1 MRALTKKLL
10 RDLRHLKGQA
20 VAIALVIAAGVA
32 IFVLM
37 DSMLAS
43 LALTQRTYYERY
55 RFADV
60 FASAKRAPLSLSGEI
75 AAIPGVAQIET
86 RVVADVILDV
96 PDLIEPAIGRLVG
109 VPAPRR
115 AMLCDVFLRS
125 GRYIEAGRPDEV
137 LLSETFAKL
146 HDLGPGSVLPAI
158 LHGTR
163 RNLRVVGLALSPE
176 YVYNVRPGEMMPD
189 ERRFG
194 VLWMERRALA
204 AAFDME
210 GGFNDVVL
218 RLARGAS
225 EPEVIARLDRLLEP
239 YGGRGAIPR
248 SLQTSHWFLENE
260 LEQLRG
266 TGRVIPI
273 VFLAVA
279 AFLLNVVLTR
289 IVALER
295 GQIASLKALGYSNAA
310 VAAHYL
316 SLALL
321 VAALGGLLGVAMGAW
336 LGAGMT
342 RLYTEFFH
350 FPILQYRLAVKVAIE
365 GIVIGLAAAGLGALG
380 AVRNAARLPPAE
392 ALRPEPPAR
401 YRESLLER
409 AGVKRLLS
417 QPARMIVR
425 NLTRR
430 PVRAALSVLGISLGA
445 AMMVVGTFS
454 LDAIHRIM
462 DVQFR
467 LAQRY
472 DAMVSF
478 IEPSS
483 AGVLHEVERLPG
495 VTEVEGFRS
504 VPVKLRF
511 GHRWRQAA
519 VLGLPAA
526 PRLSRILDSETRP
539 VRLPPQGLVMSRT
552 LADILGVNRGDTVVL
567 EVLEG
572 ARPVLPMVVA
582 DVVDEYIGTNVYSE
596 IGALHRLMRE
606 GETLSG
612 AFLAVDRT
620 AEEELYRRVK
630 RSPRVAGVLL
640 KRAAIESFQK
650 TLAKNVAI
658 IRTVNMLFAAVI
670 AFGVV
675 YNSARISLS
684 ERSRELATLRVIGFR
699 RGEISYILLGE
710 LAALTALAIP
720 AGLLLGYVMSAAI
733 LEIFQTELYRIP
745 FVISPRTFAR
755 AGVTTFIAAA
765 ISAAAVRRRLDR
777 LDLVA
782 VLKTRE

>member
-20 VAIALVIAAGVA
+20 VAIAFVIGAGVA
-32 IFVLM
+32 IYVLM
-37 DSMLAS
+37 DSMLVS
-43 LALTQRTYYERY
+43 LDLTRRTYYDRY

-60 FASAKRAPLSLSGEI
+60 FASAKRAPLSLAGEI

-86 RVVADVILDV
+86 RVVAEVILDV
-96 PDLIEPAIGRLVG
+96 PGLLEPAVGRLVG

-115 AMLCDVFLRS
+115 AMLCDVFLRA

-137 LLSETFAKL
+137 LLSETFANE
-146 HDLGPGSVLPAI
+146 HGLGPGSVLPAI
-158 LHGTR
+158 LHGKR
-163 RNLRVVGLALSPE
+163 RSLRVVGLALSPE
-176 YVYNVRPGEMMPD
+176 YVYTVRAGEMMPD
-189 ERRFG
+189 QRRFG

-210 GGFNDVVL
+210 DGFNDVVL

-225 EPEVIARLDRLLEP
+225 APEVIARLDRLLEP

-248 SLQTSHWFLENE
+248 ELQTSHWYLENE

-266 TGRVIPI
+266 TGRVIPV

-295 GQIASLKALGYSNAA
+295 GQIASLKALGYSNGA
-310 VAAHYL
+310 VASHYL

-336 LGAGMT
+336 LGRGMT
-342 RLYTEFFH
+342 SLYTGFFH
-350 FPILQYRLAVKVAIE
+350 FPILEYRLSVRVAIE
-365 GIVIGLAAAGLGALG
+365 GVAIGLASAGLGALG
-380 AVRNAARLPPAE
+380 AVRHAARLPPAE

-401 YRESLLER
+401 YSESWLER
-409 AGVKRLLS
+409 VGAKRWMS
-417 QPARMIVR
+417 QPARMILR

-430 PVRAALSVLGISLGA
+430 PVRAALSILGIALGV

-462 DVQFR
+462 AVQFG

-472 DAMVSF
+472 DALVTF
-478 IEPSS
+478 LEPTSPR
-483 AGVLHEVERLPG
+483 ALHEVERLPG

-504 VPVKLRF
+504 VPVRLRF
-511 GHRWRQAA
+511 RYRWRQAA

-526 PRLSRILDSETRP
+526 PRLNRILDSDVRP
-539 VRLPPQGLVMSRT
+539 VTLPPQGLVMSRT
-552 LADILGVNRGDTVVL
+552 LADILGAGAGDTVVL

-572 ARPVLPMVVA
+572 TRPVLPVVVA
-582 DVVDEYIGTNVYSE
+582 DVVDEYIGTNVYAE
-596 IGALHRLMRE
+596 IGALRRWMRE

-612 AFLAVDRT
+612 AFLAVDRG
-620 AEEELYRRVK
+620 AEEALYRRVK
-630 RSPRVAGVLL
+630 RSPRVAAVLL
-640 KRAAIESFQK
+640 KRAAVESFQK
-650 TLAKNVAI
+650 VLARNVEI

-720 AGLLLGYVMSAAI
+720 AGLLLGYVLSAAI
-733 LEIFQTELYRIP
+733 LEMFQTELYRIP
-745 FVISPRTFAR
+745 FVIAPRTFAR
-755 AGVTTFIAAA
+755 AGVVTFVAAA

-782 VLKTRE
+782 VLKMRE

>member
-1 MRALTKKLL
+1 MRALTKKLW
-10 RDLRHLKGQA
+10 RDLRHLRGQA

-32 IFVLM
+32 IYVVMESTLV
-37 DSMLAS
+37 S
-43 LALTQRTYYERY
+43 LDLTQRTYYERY

-60 FASAKRAPLSLSGEI
+60 FASAKRAPLSHAAEI

-86 RVVADVILDV
+86 RVVSDVLIDV
-96 PDLIEPAIGRLVG
+96 PGLVEPAVGRLVG
-109 VPAPRR
+109 IPAPRR
-115 AMLCDVFLRS
+115 AMLCDVFLRQ

-146 HDLGPGSVLPAI
+146 HGLVPGSVLPAI
-158 LHGTR
+158 LHGRR

-176 YVYNVRPGEMMPD
+176 YVYNVRPGELMPD
-189 ERRFG
+189 EKRFG
-194 VLWMERRALA
+194 IVWMERRALA
-204 AAFDME
+204 AAYEME

-225 EPEVIARLDRLLEP
+225 QPEVIARLDRLLEP
-239 YGGRGAIPR
+239 WGGRGAIPR
-248 SLQTSHWFLENE
+248 SLQTSHWYLENE
-260 LEQLRG
+260 LGQLRSS
-266 TGRVIPI
+266 GRVLPV
-273 VFLAVA
+273 VFLGVA

-295 GQIASLKALGYSNAA
+295 GQIAALKALGYTNRE

-316 SLALL
+316 GLALL
-321 VAALGGLLGVAMGAW
+321 IAALGGAIGVAFGAW
-336 LGAGMT
+336 LGRGMT
-342 RLYTEFFH
+342 RLYTEFYH
-350 FPILQYRLAVKVAIE
+350 FPILEYRLAVKVAVQ
-365 GIVIGLAAAGLGALG
+365 GTVIGLVAAGLGALG
-380 AVRNAARLPPAE
+380 AVSGAARLPPAE

-425 NLTRR
+425 NITRR
-430 PVRAALSVLGISLGA
+430 PVRASLSILGIALGA
-445 AMMVVGTFS
+445 AMLVVGTFS
-454 LDAIHRIM
+454 LDAMRRIV
-462 DVQFR
+462 DVQFF

-472 DAMVSF
+472 DAMVTF
-478 IEPSS
+478 LEPTSPR
-483 AGVLHEVERLPG
+483 AFHEVERLPG
-495 VTEVEGFRS
+495 VREVEAFRS

-511 GHRWRQAA
+511 RHRSRQAA

-526 PRLSRILDSETRP
+526 PRLNRVLDSKTRP
-539 VRLPPQGLVMSRT
+539 VTLPPQGLVLSRT
-552 LADILGVNRGDTVVL
+552 VADVLGADRGDVVVL

-572 ARPVLPMVVA
+572 ARPILQVPVA
-582 DVVDEYIGTNVYSE
+582 DVVDEYIGTNVYAE
-596 IGALHRLMRE
+596 IGALRRLMRE

-612 AFLAVDRT
+612 AFLAVDRA
-620 AEEELYRRVK
+620 AEPALYRRVK

-640 KRAAIESFQK
+640 KRATVESFEK
-650 TLAKNVAI
+650 TIARNFKVI
-658 IRTVNMLFAAVI
+658 TTVNMLFAAVI

-675 YNSARISLS
+675 YNTARISLS

-699 RGEISYILLGE
+699 RAEISYILLGE
-710 LAALTALAIP
+710 LAALVALAIP
-720 AGLLLGYVMSAAI
+720 VGLLLGYVMSAAI
-733 LEIFQTELYRIP
+733 LELFQTELYRIP
-745 FVISPRTFAR
+745 FVIAPRTFAR
-755 AGVTTFIAAA
+755 AGFVTLVSAA

>member
-37 DSMLAS
+37 DSTLVS
-43 LALTQRTYYERY
+43 LDLTQRTYYERY

-60 FASAKRAPLSLSGEI
+60 FASAKRAPLSLAGEI

-96 PDLIEPAIGRLVG
+96 PGLVEPAVGRLVG
-109 VPAPRR
+109 IPAPRR
-115 AMLCDVFLRS
+115 AMLCDVFLRA

-137 LLSETFAKL
+137 LLSDTFAQL
-146 HDLGPGSVLPAI
+146 HGLGPGSILPAI

-189 ERRFG
+189 DRRFG

-225 EPEVIARLDRLLEP
+225 APEVIARLDRLLEP

-248 SLQTSHWFLENE
+248 SLQTSHWYLENE
-260 LEQLRG
+260 LDQLRG
-266 TGRVIPI
+266 TGRVIPV

-316 SLALL
+316 SLSLL
-321 VAALGGLLGVAMGAW
+321 VAALGGLLGVAIGAW

-350 FPILQYRLAVKVAIE
+350 FPILEYRLAVKVAIE
-365 GIVIGLAAAGLGALG
+365 GVAIGLAAAGLGALG

-409 AGVKRLLS
+409 AGVKRWLS

-430 PVRAALSVLGISLGA
+430 PVRAALSILGISLGA

-454 LDAIHRIM
+454 LDAINRIM
-462 DVQFR
+462 DVQFG

-472 DAMVSF
+472 DAMVTF
-478 IEPSS
+478 LEPTSPR
-483 AGVLHEVERLPG
+483 ALHEVERLPG
-495 VTEVEGFRS
+495 VTEAEGFRS

-511 GHRWRQAA
+511 RHRSRQAA
-519 VLGLPAA
+519 VLGLPAV
-526 PRLSRILDSETRP
+526 PRLNRILDSETRP
-539 VRLPPQGLVMSRT
+539 VALPPQGLVMSRT
-552 LADILGVNRGDTVVL
+552 LADILGVSRGDTVVL
-567 EVLEG
+567 EVQEG
-572 ARPVLPMVVA
+572 TRPVLPIVVA
-582 DVVDEYIGTNVYSE
+582 DVVDEYIGTSVYAE
-596 IGALHRLMRE
+596 IGALRRLMRE

-612 AFLAVDRT
+612 AFLAVNRDD
-620 AEEELYRRVK
+620 EEELYRRVK
-630 RSPRVAGVLL
+630 SSPRVAGVLL
-640 KRAAIESFQK
+640 KRAALESFQK
-650 TLAKNVAI
+650 TIAKNIAI

-733 LEIFQTELYRIP
+733 LEMFQTELYRIP
-745 FVISPRTFAR
+745 FVIAPRTFAR
-755 AGVTTFIAAA
+755 AGVTTLVAAA
-765 ISAAAVRRRLDR
+765 ISAAAVRRRLDH

>member
-86 RVVADVILDV
+86 RVLADVILDV

>member
-37 DSMLAS
+37 DSTLVS
-43 LALTQRTYYERY
+43 LDLTQRTYYERY

-60 FASAKRAPLSLSGEI
+60 FASAKRAPLSLAGEI

-96 PDLIEPAIGRLVG
+96 PGLVEPAVGRLVG
-109 VPAPRR
+109 IPAPRR
-115 AMLCDVFLRS
+115 AMLCDVFLRA

-137 LLSETFAKL
+137 LLSETFAQL
-146 HDLGPGSVLPAI
+146 HGLGPGSILPAI

-189 ERRFG
+189 DRRFG

-225 EPEVIARLDRLLEP
+225 APEVIARLDRLLEP

-248 SLQTSHWFLENE
+248 SLQTSHWYLENE
-260 LEQLRG
+260 LDQLRG
-266 TGRVIPI
+266 TGRVIPV

-316 SLALL
+316 SLSLL
-321 VAALGGLLGVAMGAW
+321 VAALGGLLGVAIGAW

-350 FPILQYRLAVKVAIE
+350 FPILEYRLAVKVAIE
-365 GIVIGLAAAGLGALG
+365 GVAIGLAAAGLGALG

-401 YRESLLER
+401 YQESLLER
-409 AGVKRLLS
+409 AGVKRWLS

-430 PVRAALSVLGISLGA
+430 PVRAALSILGISLGA

-454 LDAIHRIM
+454 LDAINRIM
-462 DVQFR
+462 DVQFG

-472 DAMVSF
+472 DAMVTF
-478 IEPSS
+478 LEPTSPR
-483 AGVLHEVERLPG
+483 ALHEVERLPG
-495 VTEVEGFRS
+495 VTEAEGFRS

-511 GHRWRQAA
+511 RHRSRQAA
-519 VLGLPAA
+519 VLGLPAV
-526 PRLSRILDSETRP
+526 PRLNRILDSETRP
-539 VRLPPQGLVMSRT
+539 VALPPQGLVMSRT
-552 LADILGVNRGDTVVL
+552 LADILGVSRGDTVVL
-567 EVLEG
+567 EVQEG
-572 ARPVLPMVVA
+572 TRPVLPIVVA
-582 DVVDEYIGTNVYSE
+582 DVVDEYIGTSVYAE
-596 IGALHRLMRE
+596 IGALRRLMRE

-612 AFLAVDRT
+612 AFLAVNRDD
-620 AEEELYRRVK
+620 EEELYRRVK
-630 RSPRVAGVLL
+630 SSPRVAGVLL
-640 KRAAIESFQK
+640 KRAALESFQK
-650 TLAKNVAI
+650 TIAKNIAI

-733 LEIFQTELYRIP
+733 LEMFQTELYRIP
-745 FVISPRTFAR
+745 FVIAPRTFAR
-755 AGVTTFIAAA
+755 AGVTTLVAAA
-765 ISAAAVRRRLDR
+765 ISAAAVRRRLDH

>member
-37 DSMLAS
+37 DSTLVS
-43 LALTQRTYYERY
+43 LDLTQRTYYERY

-60 FASAKRAPLSLSGEI
+60 FASAKRAPLSLAGEI

-96 PDLIEPAIGRLVG
+96 PGLVEPAVGRLVG
-109 VPAPRR
+109 IPAPRR
-115 AMLCDVFLRS
+115 AMLCDVFLRA

-137 LLSETFAKL
+137 LLSDTFAQL
-146 HDLGPGSVLPAI
+146 HGLGPGSILPAI

-189 ERRFG
+189 DRRFG

-225 EPEVIARLDRLLEP
+225 APEVIARLDRLLEP

-248 SLQTSHWFLENE
+248 SLQTSHWYLENE
-260 LEQLRG
+260 LDQLRG
-266 TGRVIPI
+266 TGRVIPV

-316 SLALL
+316 SLSLL
-321 VAALGGLLGVAMGAW
+321 VAALGGLLGVAIGAW

-350 FPILQYRLAVKVAIE
+350 FPILEYRLAVKVAIE
-365 GIVIGLAAAGLGALG
+365 GVAIGLAAAGLGALG
-380 AVRNAARLPPAE
+380 AVRAAARLPPAE

-409 AGVKRLLS
+409 AGVKRWLS

-430 PVRAALSVLGISLGA
+430 PVRAALSILGISLGA

-454 LDAIHRIM
+454 LDAINRIM
-462 DVQFR
+462 DVQFG

-472 DAMVSF
+472 DAMVTF
-478 IEPSS
+478 LEPTSPR
-483 AGVLHEVERLPG
+483 ALHEVERLPG
-495 VTEVEGFRS
+495 VTEAEGFRS

-511 GHRWRQAA
+511 RHRSRQAA
-519 VLGLPAA
+519 VLGLPAV
-526 PRLSRILDSETRP
+526 PRLNRILDSETRP
-539 VRLPPQGLVMSRT
+539 VALPPQGLVMSRT

-567 EVLEG
+567 EVQEG
-572 ARPVLPMVVA
+572 TRPVLPIVVA
-582 DVVDEYIGTNVYSE
+582 DVVDEYIGTSVYAE
-596 IGALHRLMRE
+596 IGALRRLMRE

-612 AFLAVDRT
+612 AFLAVNRDD
-620 AEEELYRRVK
+620 EEELYRRVK
-630 RSPRVAGVLL
+630 SSPRVAGVLL
-640 KRAAIESFQK
+640 KRAALESFQK
-650 TLAKNVAI
+650 TIAKNIAI

-733 LEIFQTELYRIP
+733 LEMFQTELYRIP
-745 FVISPRTFAR
+745 FVIAPRTFAR
-755 AGVTTFIAAA
+755 AGVTTLVAAA
-765 ISAAAVRRRLDR
+765 ISAAAVRRRLDH

>member
-37 DSMLAS
+37 DSTLVS
-43 LALTQRTYYERY
+43 LDLTQRTYYERY

-60 FASAKRAPLSLSGEI
+60 FASAKRAPLSLAGEI

-96 PDLIEPAIGRLVG
+96 PGLVEPAVGRLVG
-109 VPAPRR
+109 IPAPRR
-115 AMLCDVFLRS
+115 AMLCDVFLRA

-137 LLSETFAKL
+137 LLSETFAQL
-146 HDLGPGSVLPAI
+146 HGLGPGSILPAI

-189 ERRFG
+189 DRRFG

-225 EPEVIARLDRLLEP
+225 APEVIARLDRLLEP

-248 SLQTSHWFLENE
+248 SLQTSHWYLENE
-260 LEQLRG
+260 LDQLRG
-266 TGRVIPI
+266 TGRVIPV

-316 SLALL
+316 SLSLL
-321 VAALGGLLGVAMGAW
+321 VAALGGLLGVAIGAW

-350 FPILQYRLAVKVAIE
+350 FPILEYRLAVKVAIE
-365 GIVIGLAAAGLGALG
+365 GVAIGLAAAGLGALG

-409 AGVKRLLS
+409 AGVKRWLS

-430 PVRAALSVLGISLGA
+430 PVRAALSILGISLGA

-454 LDAIHRIM
+454 LDAINRIM
-462 DVQFR
+462 DVQFG

-472 DAMVSF
+472 DAMVTF
-478 IEPSS
+478 LEPTSPR
-483 AGVLHEVERLPG
+483 ALHEVERLPG
-495 VTEVEGFRS
+495 VTEAEGFRS

-511 GHRWRQAA
+511 RHRSRQAA
-519 VLGLPAA
+519 VLGLPAV
-526 PRLSRILDSETRP
+526 PRLNRILDSETRP
-539 VRLPPQGLVMSRT
+539 VALPPQGLVMSRT
-552 LADILGVNRGDTVVL
+552 LADILGVSRGDTVVL
-567 EVLEG
+567 EVQEG
-572 ARPVLPMVVA
+572 TRPVLPIVVA
-582 DVVDEYIGTNVYSE
+582 DVVDEYIGTSVYAE
-596 IGALHRLMRE
+596 IGALRRLMRE

-612 AFLAVDRT
+612 AFLAVNRDD
-620 AEEELYRRVK
+620 EEELYRRVK
-630 RSPRVAGVLL
+630 SSPRVAGVLL
-640 KRAAIESFQK
+640 KRAALESFQK
-650 TLAKNVAI
+650 TIAKNIAI

-733 LEIFQTELYRIP
+733 LEMFQTELYRIP
-745 FVISPRTFAR
+745 FVIAPRTFAR
-755 AGVTTFIAAA
+755 AGVTTLVAAA
-765 ISAAAVRRRLDR
+765 ISAAAVRRRLDH